1 MTCKEYKLLILAMLS
16 MSVSLAAFYMIAK
29 LAFYE

>member
-1 MTCKEYKLLILAMLS
+1 MITKQYKLLFLAMLS
-16 MSVSLAAFYMIAK
+16 MSVSLLAFYGIAK